1 MPSTYTETRTAV
13 LASIPSKVCQI
24 ERGSTPPH
32 MCFHIADEY
41 CIQVRGI
48 IETNME
54 KGMQNFGE
62 EGYRGVT
69 ETWNVVQHEVCL
81 YVQG

>member
-1 MPSTYTETRTAV
+1 
-13 LASIPSKVCQI
+13 
-24 ERGSTPPH
+24 

-81 YVQG
+81 YMYVQG